1 MFVVVIGV
9 LLLLGAVALAALL
22 ATRPVV
28 DDAAISEA
36 APWLTGQLLAWG
48 VCGLLA
54 LLGLVL
60 LLVGGALRSLAG
72 GPSVAVTT
80 PALRSDGELSAPAR
94 RPEGARPEHGPEPHP
109 HPEPRPDPRPEP
121 RPEPGEPPHRR
132 SFTRPAEAPPV
143 RRDADYTAPLPP
155 APPPGEP
162 PLGEEPLFEP
172 RREPRA

>member
-94 RPEGARPEHGPEPHP
+94 RPEGARPEHAPEPHP
-109 HPEPRPDPRPEP
+109 HPEPRPEP

>member
-1 MFVVVIGV
+1 VAGG
-9 LLLLGAVALAALL
+9 GAV
-22 ATRPVV
+22 
-28 DDAAISEA
+28 SEA
-36 APWLTGQLLAWG
+36 APWLTAQLLVWA

-94 RPEGARPEHGPEPHP
+94 RPEGARPEPEPHP
-109 HPEPRPDPRPEP
+109 HPEPRPEP
-121 RPEPGEPPHRR
+121 RPEPGETPHRR

-162 PLGEEPLFEP
+162 PLGEEPLVEPP